1 MAYNNI
7 NDVVNDIKNKQG
19 TASALKPIDTS
30 SFLKAATNKIKVHEF
45 DVPKAAL
52 YDRLSDGSYI
62 AKYENYVGAKGNENR
77 LAQKQSATEQVFN
90 GLTKNL
96 VKTFNYAADSIVGT
110 AYGIASGI
118 SKGSLSAVYDND
130 FSNWMDDTNKKL
142 DNKLANYYTDEEKSQ
157 NWLKSLGTVN
167 FWANDVA
174 GGLAFVGGALLPDV
188 ALAAVTGGAT
198 LSTSAAKFG
207 AKIGIKALAKEGGE
221 SLIKAGIRK
230 GAEKLSEKMGANAL
244 KTYTYARL
252 GSKVGSV
259 ADNALFLARTSNFEA
274 GMEARQNFK
283 DSVDT
288 FYNTFEEK
296 NGRQPTYDE
305 AKEFMN
311 NARSAANGVYGANMA
326 ILSVSNAVMFGKKI
340 LPSGLSTKMS
350 NIGNRLVGL
359 GTKVET
365 VAAKEGVGSVIQTSM
380 RGASRTQKIVGRSYN
395 LLRKPLTEGLYEEG
409 FQGVAGKTMQ
419 NYLEAKYDPQHTDT
433 YSAWSAMHDAFN
445 EQYTSNEG
453 WKEMGIGM
461 IIGFAGGAIQPGA
474 KFKDRFPGFGAQS
487 WGAAYKAKESSIER
501 SNKGIEL
508 LASMNRTAAVK
519 AMSDA
524 RQSGKTDEFSE
535 NFENKINHYNFIK
548 SQEFTSDMAQIRDTH
563 DKIIDNLKIDED
575 TLVQLK
581 DAGISE
587 DSYRQSLKDEFVQNQ
602 KDYKMAKSTVEALG
616 LDKKIKNT
624 PGNLAEIG
632 DALTLN
638 IMLGKGAL
646 HSAKVVADEIDSAIG
661 TSGIYS
667 HLLHYANLENKDQ
680 DLFDQLVS
688 TKSELDTLKAN
699 AAEQAQELNRLNSE
713 RLPGAKDVDS
723 KYKATSQL
731 AVLTQQK
738 IAKLEKEQEKI
749 KKSLQD
755 KFDASSYNLKDVL
768 GDSTTTTV
776 EDVMNNL
783 DKLDNL
789 VSSFRKSGKTKEAAG
804 VEYLM
809 NKFKGFTDSHREMVN
824 MQRNM
829 ADTNFFSSKQGKGL
843 ISNILGLNYQ
853 MSEELKKDI
862 EDNNKFLDESLSLYG
877 RRDYDTVQEKL
888 KSVIEENEHLSDRE
902 KFRLESL
909 IRLQLST
916 GAMEWHKGILEN
928 AYEDITA
935 DTEEAVNPME
945 GDTVAL
951 KSKLDLQERDLNNLD
966 ILNEAIDDITSQLDN
981 ILNAAEDNSEEI
993 NKLNEELNKLKA
1005 ERDAIKEKQQQ
1016 EQKSNEQG
1024 SSSEYQ
1030 GADTRQQETRE
1041 TEGGERETTQQGTNN
1056 SNSNQSSQ
1064 VQKEEIE
1071 NRRKESLDDIT
1082 EDEDG
1087 QFTTPVVGKDG
1098 SFTIATDVSR
1108 EEHIQAINDF
1118 YDREIA
1124 ALGITDATEI
1134 ENRRQEDLQN
1144 GELFLMNDG
1153 TYGGSRNVSLNFYSD
1168 VQIKEGNPEGD
1179 VRTWDYKNYGG
1190 TGIFVNKKLGI
1201 AYIVPNNTFS
1211 KTPQVFKVFMDRN
1224 TFRFDLNNPRLI
1236 NRPNIDMFA
1245 KAYNVSADDYY
1256 NEVLNAV
1263 TKYDAEI
1270 AAPIDTTEIEKRR
1283 QEAEVVMSSAIP
1295 YNDKINKLVE
1305 LGLLT
1310 TVTLNGNKTN
1320 TAIYNGRLIH
1330 FMNLNGTVLPIYRSS
1345 NGTSGKAQGG
1355 WYPFFGF
1362 GNLYEEEA
1370 FNDVNNTSAGTSKT
1384 GKVAGYGDQGWLI
1397 KGTGSGEVTY
1407 NYEQGHG
1414 IEGIQYM
1421 QGLFNRNAIFSVSAF
1436 ADKSEFK
1443 SKGFI
1448 TDSTEQIDTSDRSVL
1463 DFNKSIFGQENLGVY
1478 NGDSLTRNQNSK
1490 FPLET
1495 VGNINNPITP
1505 KEWIKSVV
1513 DKINETTADKSVQPN
1528 ETFSDTE
1535 QQDNLNRLKDIEDR
1549 IKEIEDRISSLG
1561 ERFRLLETEDFKRY
1575 DELLRKKEDGIITPE
1590 EVLELDKLKNNID
1603 QWTMLTGVVVE
1614 GFRLSDL
1621 IQQKIV
1627 LEKTA
1632 IASVESVAVPTTE
1645 DTIDAVDFADRLN
1658 NANYRYGLTYQNAF
1672 ISYQGSSEDED
1683 STITIHYLT
1692 EEAFNGYVKGKVD
1705 VPIERDSKN
1714 NIVIPAKF
1722 IKEINEKTDLRIVPT
1737 NQKMSTYYSV
1747 LLEVGTDVAGN
1758 QILKP
1763 IESTFRREFNNKQ
1776 GHNIKAAFDSNIGDV
1791 VTMSIDPNDDYN
1803 KALIS
1808 EYRKAV
1814 KFGKNVDEAKTKLK
1828 KELLILAKVGGKV
1841 VATFKK
1847 RSEGNKTQKDL
1858 IFEDVRNAIVD
1869 NDANIEALLKSKGPI
1884 EPKVINKDGKAST
1897 ALITVSQVKFG
1908 HPNYNYIL
1916 NTDGTIIVQSR
1927 TLAEGQIKAIK
1938 DIGYIQGAK
1947 TYTRDRKAVDTTYL
1961 TKLTNKK
1968 STDKIPFIVLEVGG
1982 KRVAYPVTVGFNKI
1996 GNIDTFESIYNNEN
2010 ITATEKINKLNKFMA
2025 ENGIDIK
2032 KSGEAFI
2039 SFGTNNLNDEFFNK
2053 KLAELKAINYFYN
2066 VEDWVNNSNPME
2078 EIVKNQI
2085 SVDID
2090 VLNPFHSP
2098 KLGFDYSKV
2107 DLQVVSPTSSTTTS
2121 SKKSKSKKKTAKKVD
2136 PDGKTSVLYGCKS

>member
-1 MAYNNI
+1 MAYTNI
-7 NDVVNDIKNKQG
+7 NDVIKDIKSKQEQ
-19 TASALKPIDTS
+19 AKVIKPIDTS
-30 SFLKAATNKIKVHEF
+30 SFLKAPTNKIKVHEF

-62 AKYENYVGAKGNENR
+62 AKYENYVGAVGNEDR
-77 LAQKQSATEQVFN
+77 LAKQQSSAEKVFN
-90 GLTKNL
+90 GLTKNTA
-96 VKTFNYAADSIVGT
+96 KMFNYAADSIVGT
-110 AYGIASGI
+110 AYGIATGI
-118 SKGSLSAVYDND
+118 SRGSLSAVYDNE

-157 NWLKSLGTVN
+157 SFLKSLGTAN

-174 GGLAFVGGALLPDV
+174 GGLAFVGGALLPDI
-188 ALAAVTGGAT
+188 AIGIATGGSSLAV
-198 LSTSAAKFG
+198 SSAKFG
-207 AKIGIKALAKEGGE
+207 AKFGLKALAKEGGE
-221 SLIKAGIRK
+221 ALIKAGIRK
-230 GAEKLSEKMGANAL
+230 GSEKIAEKMGAKAL

-252 GSKVGSV
+252 GSKVGTV

-305 AKEFMN
+305 AKAFMD
-311 NARSAANGVYGANMA
+311 NARSAANGVYGANIA
-326 ILSVSNAVMFGKKI
+326 VLSVSNAVMFGKRI
-340 LPSGLSTKMS
+340 LPSSLTGKLS
-350 NIGNRLVGL
+350 NVGNRLIGL
-359 GTKVET
+359 GTKAET
-365 VAAKEGVGSVIQTSM
+365 VAAKEGLGKIVQTSM
-380 RGASRTQKIVGRSYN
+380 RGANKAQKILGKSYSI
-395 LLRKPLTEGLYEEG
+395 LRKPLTEGLYEEG

-419 NYLEAKYDPQHTDT
+419 NYLEAKYDPKHTDT

-487 WGAAYKAKESSIER
+487 WGAAYKAKEAGIER

-524 RQSGKTDEFSE
+524 RQSGSTDEFSE

-548 SQEFTSDMAQIRDTH
+548 SQEMASDMSQIRDTH
-563 DKIIDNLKIDED
+563 DQTIDNLKIDDE
-575 TLVQLK
+575 TLVQLQ
-581 DAGISE
+581 DAGITE
-587 DSYRQSLKDEFVQNQ
+587 DAYKQSLKDEFKQNQ
-602 KDYKMAKSTVEALG
+602 KDYKIAKSSVEALG

-624 PGNLAEIG
+624 RGNLAEIG

-646 HSAKVVADEIDSAIG
+646 HSAKAVANELDSAIG

-667 HLLHYANLENKDQ
+667 HLLHYENLEEQDK

-688 TKSELDTLKAN
+688 TKSELDILKSN
-699 AAEQAQELNRLNSE
+699 AAQQAQELNRLNSE
-713 RLPGAKDVDS
+713 RLPGAKETDS

-738 IAKLEKEQEKI
+738 IAKLEKEREVI
-749 KKSLQD
+749 TKSLQN
-755 KFDASSYNLKDVL
+755 KFDANGYNLRDVL
-768 GDSTTTTV
+768 GDSSDVTV
-776 EDVMNNL
+776 EDIMNNI
-783 DKLDNL
+783 DKLDNIIA
-789 VSSFRKSGKTKEAAG
+789 SFRNSGKKREAAG
-804 VEYLM
+804 VEYLI

-829 ADTNFFSSKQGKGL
+829 ADTNFFSSKEGKGL
-843 ISNILGLNYQ
+843 LSNILGLNYK
-853 MSEELKKDI
+853 MSDELKKDI
-862 EDNNKFLDESLSLYG
+862 EDNNKFLDEALSMYG

-888 KSVIEENEHLSDRE
+888 QSVLEENEQLSDRE

-916 GAMEWHKGILEN
+916 GAMEWHKDILEN

-935 DTEEAVNPME
+935 DTEEAIDPME
-945 GDTVAL
+945 GDTVGL

-966 ILNEAIDDITSQLDN
+966 VLNEAIEDITFQLDN
-981 ILNAAEDNSEEI
+981 ILNTSEDNSEEI
-993 NKLNEELNKLKA
+993 AKLNEELNNLKE

-1016 EQKSNEQG
+1016 KEDSGEQG

-1030 GADTRQQETRE
+1030 GTDSGQQENRE
-1041 TEGGERETTQQGTNN
+1041 SEGGQRNTTQQGPNN

-1064 VQKEEIE
+1064 VQEEEIE

-1098 SFTIATDVSR
+1098 NFTIATDISR

-1124 ALGITDATEI
+1124 ALGTDEKIDLISTPVANIVAELDKLPTLSEKLEWLKSNNLLSPITIKGKEYNIVDYSGRVMVMMKIGKYNIPFYISTGQAGKKNVKAGDWYAVFGIGVSSGWINKGSEDQINSSYNFPMFEKLTKILNEGLGSI
-1134 ENRRQEDLQN
+1134 ESREDNNQGKLKEDFGFLDQTTEDL
-1144 GELFLMNDG
+1144 
-1153 TYGGSRNVSLNFYSD
+1153 
-1168 VQIKEGNPEGD
+1168 
-1179 VRTWDYKNYGG
+1179 
-1190 TGIFVNKKLGI
+1190 
-1201 AYIVPNNTFS
+1201 
-1211 KTPQVFKVFMDRN
+1211 
-1224 TFRFDLNNPRLI
+1224 
-1236 NRPNIDMFA
+1236 
-1245 KAYNVSADDYY
+1245 
-1256 NEVLNAV
+1256 
-1263 TKYDAEI
+1263 
-1270 AAPIDTTEIEKRR
+1270 
-1283 QEAEVVMSSAIP
+1283 
-1295 YNDKINKLVE
+1295 
-1305 LGLLT
+1305 
-1310 TVTLNGNKTN
+1310 
-1320 TAIYNGRLIH
+1320 
-1330 FMNLNGTVLPIYRSS
+1330 
-1345 NGTSGKAQGG
+1345 
-1355 WYPFFGF
+1355 
-1362 GNLYEEEA
+1362 EA
-1370 FNDVNNTSAGTSKT
+1370 FNSIMNLPTNPAGNYTNIKDFYDHVNSTLSLLSEELNNM
-1384 GKVAGYGDQGWLI
+1384 VNVQ
-1397 KGTGSGEVTY
+1397 
-1407 NYEQGHG
+1407 Q
-1414 IEGIQYM
+1414 
-1421 QGLFNRNAIFSVSAF
+1421 NA
-1436 ADKSEFK
+1436 
-1443 SKGFI
+1443 
-1448 TDSTEQIDTSDRSVL
+1448 
-1463 DFNKSIFGQENLGVY
+1463 
-1478 NGDSLTRNQNSK
+1478 
-1490 FPLET
+1490 
-1495 VGNINNPITP
+1495 
-1505 KEWIKSVV
+1505 
-1513 DKINETTADKSVQPN
+1513 
-1528 ETFSDTE
+1528 TFSDTE
-1535 QQDNLNRLKDIEDR
+1535 QEDNLNRLKEIEDR
-1549 IKEIEDRISSLG
+1549 IKEIEDEISNLG
-1561 ERFRLLETEDFKRY
+1561 EGFKLLETEDFKRY
-1575 DELLRKKEDGIITPE
+1575 DELLRKKEDGTLTPE
-1590 EVLELDKLKNNID
+1590 EDIELDKLKNNID
-1603 QWTMLTGVVVE
+1603 QWTMLTGIVVE

-1627 LEKTA
+1627 LEKTVVA
-1632 IASVESVAVPTTE
+1632 PIESVSVPTSE
-1645 DTIDAVDFADRLN
+1645 DTIDAVDFADRIN

-1692 EEAFNGYVKGKVD
+1692 EEAFNAYVKGKVD
-1705 VPIERDSKN
+1705 VPVERDSKN

-1763 IESTFRREFNNKQ
+1763 IESTFRKEFNNKQ
-1776 GHNIKAAFDSNIGDV
+1776 GHNIQAAFNTNPGDV
-1791 VTMSIDPNDDYN
+1791 VTMSIDPRDDYN
-1803 KALIS
+1803 KTLIA
-1808 EYRKAV
+1808 EYKKAI
-1814 KFGKNVDEAKTKLK
+1814 KAGKDIDEAKTKLK

-1869 NDANIEALLKSKGPI
+1869 NDANIEALLKAKGAI
-1884 EPKVINKDGKAST
+1884 EPKVINKDGKPSIA
-1897 ALITVSQVKFG
+1897 AITVNQVKFG
-1908 HPNYNYIL
+1908 HPTYNY
-1916 NTDGTIIVQSR
+1916 TMTADGVISIQSK
-1927 TLAEGQIKAIK
+1927 TLSEGQIKAVK
-1938 DIGYIQGAK
+1938 DIGYVEGGK
-1947 TYTRDRKAVDTTYL
+1947 TFTRDRKAVDTTYL
-1961 TKLTNKK
+1961 TKLTSKK
-1968 STDKIPFIVLEVGG
+1968 SKEKIPFVVLEVGG
-1982 KRVAYPVTVGFNKI
+1982 KRVAYPVSVGYDKI
-1996 GNIDTFESIYNNEN
+1996 SNIDVFESIYNNEN
-2010 ITATEKINKLNKFMA
+2010 ITVTEKINKLNKFLA

-2066 VEDWVNNSNPME
+2066 VEDWINSSNPME

-2107 DLQVVSPTSSTTTS
+2107 DLQTVTPVNTS
-2121 SKKSKSKKKTAKKVD
+2121 SKKGSSKKKTSKKAD
-2136 PDGKTSVLYGCKS
+2136 PNGKTSALYAC